1 MMDGEQRVKAE
12 FERGAP
18 TGRDR
23 ELHGGEWGGGRKVA
37 GVWDLGVKKWKT
49 TGTKEE
55 LTLVLQEFQGVGK
68 EFVAP

>member
-23 ELHGGEWGGGRKVA
+23 ELWVGEWGGERKVA
-37 GVWDLGVKKWKT
+37 GV
-49 TGTKEE
+49 
-55 LTLVLQEFQGVGK
+55 
-68 EFVAP
+68 